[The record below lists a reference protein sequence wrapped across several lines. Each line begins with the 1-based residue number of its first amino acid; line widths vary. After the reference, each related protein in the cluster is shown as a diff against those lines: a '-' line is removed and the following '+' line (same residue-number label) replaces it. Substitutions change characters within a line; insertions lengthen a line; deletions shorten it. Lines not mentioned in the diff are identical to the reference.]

1 MVDIQT
7 VSIAV
12 ASASIVVAAVYY
24 VLQLRHQTRM
34 RDMEIGRM
42 VASELNSEQGA
53 QRYSIMMNMEWKD
66 YDDFM
71 EKYSSHSNPEIF
83 SKWISQFMAWDTL
96 GFFIKH
102 KVVKT
107 ELLYE
112 LGGWIAIRVWEKYK
126 DIIQHMRDESS
137 ARTLRGQD
145 FQSNAEF
152 FVQEMLRIKMK
163 RDASF
168 KDTLKPHRETSER

>member
-1 MVDIQT
+1 MVDVQT
-7 VSIAV
+7 VSITV
-12 ASASIVVAAVYY
+12 ASASIVIAVIYY
-24 VLQLRHQTRM
+24 VFELRHQTKM
-34 RDMEIGRM
+34 KDMEIGRM
-42 VASELNSEQGA
+42 VAQDLNSEQGA

-71 EKYSSHSNPEIF
+71 EKYSSRSNPEIF
-83 SKWISQFMAWDTL
+83 SKWIAQFMAWDTL

-126 DIIQHMRDESS
+126 DIIQHMREESS
-137 ARTLRGQD
+137 AHALRGED
-145 FQSNAEF
+145 FWSNAEF
-152 FVQEMLRIKMK
+152 FVQEMQRTKMK
-163 RDASF
+163 RDARF
-168 KDTLKPHRETSER
+168 KDTQKTQKESSEH

>member
-1 MVDIQT
+1 MVDTYEI
-7 VSIAV
+7 SAV
-12 ASASIVVAAVYY
+12 MAAVGVLVGVAYY
-24 VLQLRHQTRM
+24 ILDMRHQTKM
-34 RDMEIGRM
+34 RDMELGRM
-42 VASELNSEQGA
+42 VAQDLNSEQGA
-53 QRYSIMMNMEWKD
+53 RRYSIMMNMQWKD

-71 EKYSSHSNPEIF
+71 QKYSSQSNPEIF

-126 DIIQHMRDESS
+126 DIIQHMREESS
-137 ARTLRGQD
+137 THALRGQD
-145 FQSNAEF
+145 FWSNAEL
-152 FVQEMLRIKMK
+152 FVQEMQRIKMK
-163 RDASF
+163 RDARF
-168 KDTLKPHRETSER
+168 KDTQKTLKQTSEH